1 MLRDNISKNLS
12 EGVDVTEEEE
22 DFARKAVTLACR
34 ASRAYKR
41 VSNSLYVELH
51 EYTSCTR
58 GALAK
63 LVTDNYMAICPNE
76 GVESSDVV
84 RVMLYVF
91 FVRSG
96 PLTL

>member
-1 MLRDNISKNLS
+1 M
-12 EGVDVTEEEE
+12 DVTEKDEE
-22 DFARKAVTLACR
+22 FARKAVELACR
-34 ASRAYKR
+34 ARRAYKR

-58 GALAK
+58 DALAK

-76 GVESSDVV
+76 GVESSDMV